1 MEPGFV
7 AGVGFALA
15 WLKKWHGLGT
25 EIEELYRHAGFTYR
39 DYEKVCDEYDLP
51 EIAQIAAAEKQR
63 SRRKQQTTHAETP
76 RPKRR
81 SARA

>member
-15 WLKKWHGLGT
+15 WVKKWHGLDSVV
-25 EIEELYRHAGFTYR
+25 EELYRDAGFKYR

-51 EIAQIAAAEKQR
+51 EIAKIAAAVKSW
-63 SRRKQQTTHAETP
+63 SRRKQQTTHVGTP

-81 SARA
+81 SAPT